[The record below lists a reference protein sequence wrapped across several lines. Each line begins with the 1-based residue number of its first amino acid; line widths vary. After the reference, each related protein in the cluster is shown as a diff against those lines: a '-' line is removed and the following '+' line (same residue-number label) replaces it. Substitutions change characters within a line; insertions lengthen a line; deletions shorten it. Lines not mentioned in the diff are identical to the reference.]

1 VEDRRPPHRITAP
14 DMNYVLKQK
23 LLSVGNNFTIK
34 NVEGHDAYLVKG
46 EILTIRDKLS
56 FQDLDG
62 NELIYIEQRFFNSY
76 DLWRDGKRFAE
87 VKRDFFRFLRR
98 RFTITLSDG
107 DDLEAVG
114 DLLNVEYVVTRG
126 DRQIATLTRQWFRLS
141 DTYFIQID
149 DDEPDP
155 VLVLAIAL
163 VIEVVTQRRHNW

>member
-34 NVEGHDAYLVKG
+34 NVDGHDAYLVKG